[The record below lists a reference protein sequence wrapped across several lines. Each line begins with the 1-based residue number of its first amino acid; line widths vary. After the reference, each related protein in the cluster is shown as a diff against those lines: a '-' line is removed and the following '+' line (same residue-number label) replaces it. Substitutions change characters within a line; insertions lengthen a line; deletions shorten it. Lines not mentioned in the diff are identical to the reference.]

1 MSPNHDGCQ
10 VLARTEMSTKNKRK
24 KEFFLSVQILSL
36 DEKIEVKSTEAETL
50 TTAHI
55 ERIASA
61 LASQN
66 EAPAEPLEEL
76 AYRRSLRVALDVL
89 SESAALPQES
99 LSREERTALCSRE
112 KPTELASLLCD
123 PGSPCLQEAVPSRS
137 GPERR
142 ERVHPRLSGSPACKK
157 DPKCKADHK
166 KLLGKSRSP
175 RALVAPPAI
184 GGSQDGG
191 GSRMCCASWTTPGK
205 RRRGSAREPSRGQR
219 APLLSRGDDE
229 KSSPRAP
236 GSPPRVKEEGL
247 WAKGREPSLR
257 LRGPALPPACLDA
270 QGHSAKRLC
279 PDGGRRPP
287 TTRLKPGAVVSP
299 RQGLGKRMTLRS
311 AARLRLPAPTE
322 DIGDLRVLVKE
333 AKDRRSSGESVEF
346 EPVPSVLEED
356 EDDEEPPRIL
366 LYHEPRSFEV
376 GMLVWL
382 KHQKYPFWPAVV
394 KSVRRREKKASVL
407 FIEGHMDPKGR
418 GITVSLRRLKHF
430 DCKEKQALLNEAK
443 EDFDQAIG
451 WCVSLIT
458 DYRVRLG
465 CGSFAGSFLEYYAAD
480 ISYPVRKSIQQ
491 DVLGTRFP
499 QLTKG
504 DPEEPVTGTP
514 QGRRRPCR
522 KVLPDRSR
530 AARDRA
536 NQKLVEYIVKARG
549 AEGHLR
555 AILRNRKPSRWLT
568 TFLHSGQYMT
578 CVETYLEDEEQ
589 LDVVV
594 KYLQGVYQETG
605 SRALARVN
613 GDRIRF
619 ILDVLLPEAIICAI
633 AAVDAVDYETAEAKY
648 LRGPSLSYREKEMFD
663 NKLLEERSQRC

>member
-1 MSPNHDGCQ
+1 MRRWGKMLPSPPPPSH
-10 VLARTEMSTKNKRK
+10 T
-24 KEFFLSVQILSL
+24 
-36 DEKIEVKSTEAETL
+36 
-50 TTAHI
+50 
-55 ERIASA
+55 
-61 LASQN
+61 SQN
-66 EAPAEPLEEL
+66 EVPAEPLEEL

-89 SESAALPQES
+89 NQRTSLPQES
-99 LSREERTALCSRE
+99 SSREERTALFSGE
-112 KPTELASLLCD
+112 KPMELASSLCD
-123 PGSPCLQEAVPSRS
+123 PSSSGLQEDVLSSS
-137 GPERR
+137 GPQRR
-142 ERVHPRLSGSPACKK
+142 ARVRPRLSGSPTCRK
-157 DPKCKADHK
+157 DPKCKDRRK
-166 KLLGKSRSP
+166 ELGTSESAWASVVPSAK
-175 RALVAPPAI
+175 
-184 GGSQDGG
+184 GGSQDAS
-191 GSRMCCASWTTPGK
+191 GSRACC
-205 RRRGSAREPSRGQR
+205 RRRTALSKKGRSLAQEPSSCQR
-219 APLLSRGDDE
+219 VPSLSGGDGE
-229 KSSPRAP
+229 PERSPPAP
-236 GSPPRVKEEGL
+236 GSPPSVREEGL
-247 WAKGREPSLR
+247 WAKGRDPGLPP
-257 LRGPALPPACLDA
+257 RGPTVLPTQGRPACPDA
-270 QGHSAKRLC
+270 RGRPAKRLH
-279 PDGGRRPP
+279 PDGSQRLP
-287 TTRLKPGAVVSP
+287 TPQREPGAVP
-299 RQGLGKRMTLRS
+299 RQRPRGCMTLRS
-311 AARLRLPAPTE
+311 AAKLSLPAPQASPEETRNLHILVEE
-322 DIGDLRVLVKE
+322 DRQ
-333 AKDRRSSGESVEF
+333 SSGESVDF
-346 EPVPSVLEED
+346 NPIHSVLEEE

-366 LYHEPRSFEV
+366 FYHEPRSFEV

-394 KSVRRREKKASVL
+394 KSVRRRDKKASVL

-499 QLTKG
+499 QLSG
-504 DPEEPVTGTP
+504 GYPEEPVVGSP
-514 QGRRRPCR
+514 QGRRRPYR

-555 AILRNRKPSRWLT
+555 AILKNRKPSRWLK
-568 TFLHSGQYMT
+568 TFLNSGQYVT
-578 CVETYLEDEEQ
+578 CVETYLEDEDQ
-589 LDVVV
+589 LDLVV

-605 SRALARVN
+605 SRTLARVN

-633 AAVDAVDYETAEAKY
+633 AAVDAVDYKTAEEKY
-648 LRGPSLSYREKEMFD
+648 LRGPSLSYREKEIFD
-663 NKLLEERSQRC
+663 NQLLEERSQRC